1 MTLKIKLTATQQSL
15 LTAAAER
22 DDRIVILP
30 ANLRGGAAVKV
41 VDGLLNVG
49 LAKRRGDYLVATN
62 DGLRAVG
69 VEPPKRQPGAAKAQ
83 KVSDGASASRPSR
96 ENTKQ
101 AQLVEMLKRPGG
113 ASIAE
118 IADAFAWEHH
128 TVRGA
133 IAGALKKKLG
143 LTITSEKIDARG
155 RVYSIRSEA

>member
-41 VDGLLNVG
+41 VDGLLNAG
-49 LAKRRGDYLVATN
+49 LAKRKGDYLVATN

-69 VEPPKRQPGAAKAQ
+69 VEPPKKLAAETKAKKDQ
-83 KVSDGASASRPSR
+83 KNASSHTPR

-101 AQLVEMLKRPGG
+101 QQLIEMLKRPEG
-113 ASIAE
+113 ASIEE
-118 IADAFAWEHH
+118 ITAALGWQPHSI
-128 TVRGA
+128 RGA
-133 IAGALKKKLG
+133 IAGGLKKKLG
-143 LTITSEKIDARG
+143 LTVESKKIEGRG
-155 RVYSIRSEA
+155 RIYSIRAEA